1 MTRPRL
7 RDVNDIASSDVSTC
21 AGRPAGV
28 NVSQVAI
35 TGAWAEAID
44 AFLNRERAGG
54 APNTTLTT
62 RRQHLQHMGRRID
75 AGPFDVSADILV
87 QWFGRQDWK
96 RETRRG
102 RRTTLRAFYGWAHG
116 TGRMATNPALELP
129 RVKAGEAVARPAPDG
144 IYTRALIAA
153 GERETLMLRL
163 AAEYGLRRA
172 EVAGAHADDLFDDL
186 GGVSLRV
193 HGKGERA
200 RNVPLAPGMAAQLRA
215 LGWGFFFPGDDNGH
229 LSPRWVGKLIT
240 NLLPDGWTMH
250 TLRHRFATRAY
261 AVDRDVF
268 TVQELLGHAS
278 PATTRRYVQ
287 IPNDA
292 LRATVI
298 AAAS

>member
-1 MTRPRL
+1 MSGQTSRTANNTSVGNTPL
-7 RDVNDIASSDVSTC
+7 RQSAGGIA
-21 AGRPAGV
+21 
-28 NVSQVAI
+28 NVAI
-35 TGAWAEAID
+35 VVISAMWLEAID
-44 AFLNRERAGG
+44 GFLNCERAAG
-54 APNTTLTT
+54 APITTLTT
-62 RRQHLQHMGRRID
+62 RRQHLQHMARRVD
-75 AGPFDVSADILV
+75 CEPFAITADTLV
-87 QWFGRQDWK
+87 QWVGRQEWK

-102 RRTTLRAFYGWAHG
+102 RRTTFRAFFGWAHG
-116 TGRMATNPALELP
+116 TGRMATNPALALP
-129 RVKAGEAVARPAPDG
+129 RVKAGEPIARPASDA
-144 IYTRALIAA
+144 IYSRALVAA
-153 GERETLMLRL
+153 TERETLILRL

-172 EVAGAHADDLFDDL
+172 EVAQGHTDDLFDDL

-193 HGKGERA
+193 HGKGERE
-200 RNVPLAPGMAAQLRA
+200 RTIPLAPGMAGQLRG
-215 LGWGFFFPGDDNGH
+215 LGWGYFFPGDDRGH

-240 NLLPDGWTMH
+240 RLLPDGWTMH

-292 LRATVI
+292 LRRTVV